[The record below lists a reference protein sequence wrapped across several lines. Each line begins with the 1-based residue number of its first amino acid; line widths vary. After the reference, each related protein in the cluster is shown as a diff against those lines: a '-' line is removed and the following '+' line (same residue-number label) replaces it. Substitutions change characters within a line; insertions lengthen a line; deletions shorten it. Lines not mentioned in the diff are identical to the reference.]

1 MLNSGTSSAQWYQWN
16 PSQPN
21 TKLCSECWIYY
32 KKFGGLKYPKK
43 AGADRRQGFILRT
56 FSFQF
61 FEFSRLERAANAS
74 KVISYKCTLSDCE
87 KDCKTKSNLHRHY
100 ALAHGVMFRSGSP
113 RTISKPRN
121 TFSLFSTPLS
131 RAVRI
136 FFPIRHLS
144 RCLTASINSN
154 ELTQQWLDAKGDIR
168 ATQRNLLDAYRKAN
182 EKPKA
187 SLNELFPTNNDD
199 QTTKTFDDY
208 LPECER
214 TNQSFDLPIKYPKL
228 LNDSGDFYA
237 QYTHSNLTIMKK
249 RPYESTDNAHD
260 GPSPKR
266 TLITRQNLIKTKS
279 PVTIFSK

>member
-1 MLNSGTSSAQWYQWN
+1 
-16 PSQPN
+16 
-21 TKLCSECWIYY
+21 
-32 KKFGGLKYPKK
+32 
-43 AGADRRQGFILRT
+43 
-56 FSFQF
+56 
-61 FEFSRLERAANAS
+61 
-74 KVISYKCTLSDCE
+74 
-87 KDCKTKSNLHRHY
+87 
-100 ALAHGVMFRSGSP
+100 MFRSGSP

-168 ATQRNLLDAYRKAN
+168 ATQRNLLDAYRKAK
-182 EKPKA
+182 EKPKV